1 MGGYDFN
8 WKPCD
13 EKTANAMLSGSEAPG
28 KVWQFDPQFLPAPI
42 ATGMRGVSEFY
53 VSGALN
59 PVALQKDFSIEGE
72 FAGVR
77 YENNE
82 AIPYRWLY
90 AVSGSGEERM
100 VYFGGFFKKLE
111 GRHVVSGSLDVGVM
125 FSKPHPQFPKT

>member
-1 MGGYDFN
+1 MSYDFN
-8 WKPCD
+8 WKQCD
-13 EKTANAMLSGSEAPG
+13 EKTANAMLSGSESPG

-42 ATGMRGVSEFY
+42 ATGMRGVAELY

-59 PVALQKDFSIEGE
+59 PVSLQNDFAIEGE

-90 AVSGSGEERM
+90 AVSGSGDERS
-100 VYFGGFFKKLE
+100 VYYGGFYKKIE
-111 GRHVVSGSLDVGVM
+111 GRHVTSGSLDVGVM
-125 FSKPHPQFPKT
+125 FNKPHPKLPRT